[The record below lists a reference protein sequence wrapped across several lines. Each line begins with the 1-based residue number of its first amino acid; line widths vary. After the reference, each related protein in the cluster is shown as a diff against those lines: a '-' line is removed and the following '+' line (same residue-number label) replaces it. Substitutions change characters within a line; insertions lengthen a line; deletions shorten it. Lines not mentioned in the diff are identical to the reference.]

1 MPYVQPWWKSTRTL
15 IQRQLRILK
24 RLHMLCALR
33 AIQVC
38 QLLKT
43 WQMQNNCLHGLSLQ
57 GKADY
62 RFFQACILGI
72 FAGTL
77 FYKLGG
83 KYNLQHMNSVRALG
97 FVSTMSI
104 LLINMPQLPLYML
117 QRPTFYKHRD
127 QRFFRTSSYVVAH
140 CITNLPQAFIEV
152 ISSFDLLGHQ
162 FTSAHMCV
170 PYGT

>member
-1 MPYVQPWWKSTRTL
+1 MTG
-15 IQRQLRILK
+15 IRQITE
-24 RLHMLCALR
+24 
-33 AIQVC
+33 V
-38 QLLKT
+38 
-43 WQMQNNCLHGLSLQ
+43 
-57 GKADY
+57 
-62 RFFQACILGI
+62 FFFCQACILGL

-83 KYNLQHMNSVRALG
+83 QYNLQHMNSVRALG

-140 CITNLPQAFIEV
+140 SITNLPQAFIEV
-152 ISSFDLLGHQ
+152 MSSVDLFGHQ
-162 FTSAHMCV
+162 LLTSALYI
-170 PYGT
+170 PYGTWS